1 MKGVDSRWQEEG
13 KSPAEDIEQAQQEQE
28 QKGDALCSVYPGGT
42 KWGVVLVEGQCWL
55 FQKDGTGRQTTGIPP
70 SLYPVSQQGLY

>member
-28 QKGDALCSVYPGGT
+28 QKDAALST
-42 KWGVVLVEGQCWL
+42 LEGQ
-55 FQKDGTGRQTTGIPP
+55 
-70 SLYPVSQQGLY
+70 SEE